1 MERPFNSGG
10 GAAGISSAIRWR
22 HHLASPSHTARPA
35 LRELRT
41 GRRRAGGF
49 PFRQIPGTGRSMQ
62 CTCCVSFCHEDREYS
77 NTAKGWSLFDV
88 AAKALEFFCAPHWN
102 GVRVPHATRS
112 LM

>member
-1 MERPFNSGG
+1 
-10 GAAGISSAIRWR
+10 
-22 HHLASPSHTARPA
+22 
-35 LRELRT
+35 
-41 GRRRAGGF
+41 
-49 PFRQIPGTGRSMQ
+49 MQ

-88 AAKALEFFCAPHWN
+88 AARALEFFCAPHWN